1 VLTPLVISTW
11 QRLSTRI
18 VVMLVSFLCLGL
30 TVIGS
35 TLLLTWQLEGSAG
48 AINVTG
54 SLRMNSYR
62 LGMLL
67 AAAPAPGD
75 RPVHRARVLAQV
87 GQMDDTLSLIRR
99 GDPQRPLLLPPGA
112 EIQAGFGHVNTQWHN
127 ALRPQ
132 ILAHLDRL
140 TASPMGQGDLEAGI
154 ARFVSRADALVR
166 LIERDSEA
174 RAFWLRASQ
183 LALLAL
189 ALIGTIAV
197 IYLLFNMIIAPVERL
212 QGGIERMRKQ
222 DFSVRLPVDSN
233 DEFGRLAQDFNL
245 MADRLHALYGNLEQL
260 VETKTVALESRNL
273 ELSLLFESA
282 SFLQHPQSA
291 EALCAGFL
299 TRIRS
304 FFNADGGSVR
314 VLDPTRGI
322 LHMMCHQG
330 ISDEL
335 MEADHC
341 LKVGDCLC
349 GDAALKKISVVHDM
363 RRMPESVRL
372 ACHRQGFAT
381 VSVFHIFAQSQHLGF
396 FNLHFRE
403 ATTFNPRQL
412 ALLETLGQLLGTAIE
427 NQRLAEREREMAISE
442 ERNLVA
448 QGLHDSIAQSL
459 NFLNLQ
465 VQMLE
470 QSLAQNHYEDVATIV
485 PALRAGVEESYQDVR
500 ELLQNYRTRL
510 QEGNFVQSLEVT
522 VAKFR
527 RQTGIEIALQAD
539 TDGAP
544 FPREQQLQMLFIVQ
558 EALSNIRKH
567 AGARHV
573 QVRLHDR
580 HDFSLSID
588 DDGAG
593 FDPALVGA
601 EDDGHIGIHIM
612 GERARRM
619 HATLDI
625 TSAPG
630 NGTQVQLSLASAQ
643 RRAA

>member
-11 QRLSTRI
+11 QKLSTRI
-18 VVMLVSFLCLGL
+18 VVMLVGFLCLGL

-35 TLLLTWQLEGSAG
+35 TLLLTWQLEGSGG

-54 SLRMNSYR
+54 SLRMDSYR

-67 AAAPAPGD
+67 AAAPAPGGQQV
-75 RPVHRARVLAQV
+75 REASVHAQV
-87 GQMDDTLSLIRR
+87 AQLDNTLALLKR
-99 GDPQRPLLLPPGA
+99 GDPRRPLLLPPAA
-112 EIQAGFGHVNTQWHN
+112 EIQVAFDHVSTQWHGV
-127 ALRPQ
+127 LRPQ
-132 ILAHLDRL
+132 ILTFLA
-140 TASPMGQGDLEAGI
+140 QGIDTPARQHDLATGI
-154 ARFVSRADALVR
+154 ALFVGQADTLVR

-174 RAFWLRASQ
+174 RAFWLRGSQ

-189 ALIGTIAV
+189 ALIGTIAI
-197 IYLLFNMIIAPVERL
+197 IYMLFNMIIAPVERL

-222 DFSVRLPVDSN
+222 DFCVRLPVDSK

-245 MADRLHALYGNLEQL
+245 MADRLHELYGNLEQL
-260 VETKTVALESRNL
+260 VETKTVALESRNR
-273 ELSLLFESA
+273 ELALLFDSA
-282 SFLQHPQSA
+282 SFLQQPQTA
-291 EALCAGFL
+291 ESLCSGFL
-299 TRIRS
+299 TRIRT
-304 FFNADGGSVR
+304 FFKADGGSVR
-314 VLDPTRGI
+314 ILDPTRGI

-330 ISDEL
+330 ISEAL
-335 MEADHC
+335 MTADHC

-349 GDAALKKISVVHDM
+349 GDAALRKISVVHDM
-363 RRMPESVRL
+363 RRMPESERL
-372 ACHRQGFAT
+372 KCHREGFVT

-403 ATTFNPRQL
+403 ATTFNQGQS

-470 QSLAQNHYEDVATIV
+470 QSLVQNHYEDVATIV

-510 QEGNFVQSLEVT
+510 QEGNFVQSLEVA
-522 VAKFR
+522 VEKFR
-527 RQTGIEIALQAD
+527 RQTGVDIDLQAD

-558 EALSNIRKH
+558 EALSNVRKH
-567 AGARHV
+567 AGAHHV

-580 HDFSLSID
+580 HDFLLSIE

-601 EDDGHIGIHIM
+601 EGDGHIGIHIM

-619 HATLDI
+619 EAVLGVE
-625 TSAPG
+625 SAPG
-630 NGTQVQLSLASAQ
+630 KGTQVQLRLARAQ

>member
-1 VLTPLVISTW
+1 MLTPLVISTW
-11 QRLSTRI
+11 QKLSTRI
-18 VVMLVSFLCLGL
+18 VGMLVGFLCLGL
-30 TVIGS
+30 IAIGS
-35 TLLLTWQLEGSAG
+35 TLLLTWQLEGSGG

-54 SLRMNSYR
+54 SLRMDSYR

-67 AAAPAPGD
+67 AAPPVPGGQLV
-75 RPVHRARVLAQV
+75 RQAQV
-87 GQMDDTLSLIRR
+87 HAQIAQLDDTLALLRR
-99 GDPQRPLLLPPGA
+99 GDPQRPLLLPPKA
-112 EIQAGFGHVNTQWHN
+112 EIRAGLDHVSSQWHGV
-127 ALRPQ
+127 LRPHV
-132 ILAHLDRL
+132 LSFLERGSD
-140 TASPMGQGDLEAGI
+140 TATRQEALEAGI
-154 ARFVSRADALVR
+154 ALFVSQADTLVG
-166 LIERDSEA
+166 LIERDSET
-174 RAFWLRASQ
+174 RAFWLRGSQ
-183 LALLAL
+183 LGLLAL
-189 ALIGTIAV
+189 ALVGTIGI
-197 IYLLFNMIIAPVERL
+197 IYMLFNMIIAPVERL

-222 DFSVRLPVDSN
+222 DFCVRLPVDSK

-245 MADRLHALYGNLEQL
+245 MADRLHGLYGNLEHL
-260 VETKTVALESRNL
+260 VETKTIALESRNL

-291 EALCAGFL
+291 ESLCAGFL
-299 TRIRS
+299 TRIS
-304 FFNADGGSVR
+304 TFFKADGGSVR

-330 ISDEL
+330 ISEEL
-335 MEADHC
+335 READHC

-349 GDAALKKISVVHDM
+349 GEAALKKISVVHDM

-372 ACHRQGFAT
+372 KCHREGFVT

-403 ATTFNPRQL
+403 ATTFNPGQL

-427 NQRLAEREREMAISE
+427 NQRMAEREREMAISE

-470 QSLAQNHYEDVATIV
+470 QSLEQKHYDDIATIV
-485 PALRAGVEESYQDVR
+485 PALRSGVEESYQDVR

-510 QEGNFVQSLEVT
+510 QEGNFVQSLEVA
-522 VAKFR
+522 VEKFR
-527 RQTGIEIALQAD
+527 RQTGIAIELQAD

-558 EALSNIRKH
+558 EALSNVRKH
-567 AGARHV
+567 ADARHV
-573 QVRLHDR
+573 QIRLHDR
-580 HDFSLSID
+580 QDFLLSIE

-601 EDDGHIGIHIM
+601 EGDGHIGIHIM
-612 GERARRM
+612 GERARRID
-619 HATLDI
+619 AEL
-625 TSAPG
+625 SVKSSPG
-630 NGTQVQLSLASAQ
+630 KGTQVQLRLAREQ

>member
-1 VLTPLVISTW
+1 MLTPLVISTW

-18 VVMLVSFLCLGL
+18 VCLLLGYLVMALL
-30 TVIGS
+30 VIGT
-35 TLLLTWQLEGSAG
+35 TLVLSWHLQGSGA

-54 SLRMNSYR
+54 TLRMDSYR

-67 AAAPAPGD
+67 ADTPAHDAA
-75 RPVHRARVLAQV
+75 VRAQIAKLDATLVLLR
-87 GQMDDTLSLIRR
+87 T
-99 GDPQRPLLLPPGA
+99 GDPQRPLLVPPDGA
-112 EIQAGFGHVNTQWHN
+112 IRAGLDHVSGQWRDG
-127 ALRPQ
+127 LRPQ
-132 ILAHLDRL
+132 VLAALAGSTDRAAVE
-140 TASPMGQGDLEAGI
+140 TAI
-154 ARFVSRADALVR
+154 ARFVAQADLLVG
-166 LIERDSEA
+166 LIEQDSEA
-174 RAFWLRASQ
+174 SAFWLRASQ
-183 LALLAL
+183 MLLLAL
-189 ALIGTIAV
+189 ALIGTVAI
-197 IYLLFNMIIAPVERL
+197 IYMLFNMIIAPVERL

-222 DFSVRLPVDSN
+222 DFCVRLPVDSK

-260 VETKTVALESRNL
+260 VETKTIDLESRNR
-273 ELSLLFESA
+273 ELALLFDSA

-299 TRIRS
+299 TRIRV
-304 FFNADGGSVR
+304 FFKADGGSVR

-330 ISDEL
+330 ISEEL
-335 MEADHC
+335 MAADHC

-363 RRMPESVRL
+363 RRMPELQRL
-372 ACHRQGFAT
+372 QCHREGFAT
-381 VSVFHIFAQSQHLGF
+381 VSVFHIFAKSQHLGF
-396 FNLHFRE
+396 FNLHFRT
-403 ATTFNPRQL
+403 ATSFNPGQT

-470 QSLAQNHYEDVATIV
+470 QSLAQRQFDDIATIV
-485 PALRAGVEESYQDVR
+485 PALRLGVEESYQDVR

-510 QEGNFVQSLEVT
+510 QEGNFVQSLEVA

-527 RQTGIEIALQAD
+527 HQTGIEVALEAD
-539 TDGAP
+539 LDGAP
-544 FPREQQLQMLFIVQ
+544 FPREQQLQLLFIVQ
-558 EALSNIRKH
+558 EALSNVRKH
-567 AGARHV
+567 AQARHV
-573 QVRLHDR
+573 RIRLHDD
-580 HDFSLSID
+580 HDFSLTIE
-588 DDGAG
+588 DDGTG
-593 FDPALVGA
+593 FDPALAGVEG
-601 EDDGHIGIHIM
+601 DGHIGIHIM
-612 GERARRM
+612 GERARRIDAALAV
-619 HATLDI
+619 HST
-625 TSAPG
+625 PG
-630 NGTQVQLSLASAQ
+630 NGTRVQLQLARAQ